1 MGVLVFFIAIVHL
14 LYTPF
19 TKVEESFNIQAIHDI
34 LYHGTNLSQVRIFNL
49 SNHSVTKFQLIQL
62 QYDHHEYP
70 GVVPRSFLGPLFVSF
85 CASPLLFILNL
96 LEVNKF
102 WTQYIGMGFSKLV
115 IRSQLNNNQ
124 NKQTKS
130 KLFAVRFVLATCVV
144 LSWCK
149 LQRVIQRLIG
159 SLFSVWFTLITI
171 TQFHFMFYLSRTL
184 PNVFALPLGEYVVHL
199 WNFSILFLIT

>member
-34 LYHGTNLSQVRIFNL
+34 LYHGTNLSQVKFFNSL
-49 SNHSVTKFQLIQL
+49 NHSVTKFQLIQL

-85 CASPLLFILNL
+85 CASPLVFILNL

-102 WTQYIGMGFSKLV
+102 WTQYIGMDSMCDSA
-115 IRSQLNNNQ
+115 INNNQ
-124 NKQTKS
+124 NNQTKS

-184 PNVFALPLGEYVVHL
+184 PNVFALPLGKYVVHL